1 MQVKEGRIYTYYI
14 FDLASEIQLEKL
26 EKVLGKKPLES
37 QISYTRLTPK
47 YVRYPQPP
55 YLINITEKA
64 IELEQN
70 IKPKF
75 KITAKI
81 YDFGVVSI
89 RFSLQF
95 SGTLE
100 EMNYYSD
107 LLVDNEIIE
116 KEAIKQL
123 EKIKKEI
130 SEALIKP
137 VEKITYEDY
146 IIFYVKEFDKKVKAN
161 ELIKQYERQ
170 IANII
175 RAEKEDLN
183 ENQIKDTLKSS
194 ISYFDDDIAFIDWNA
209 AFIYDPRDAV
219 DTLEVLE
226 YANIELLELRTYDE
240 MLDREID
247 SAYSR
252 IGPEKLSFLSV
263 ALDPFSKTLNRLEE
277 VKLDVTQVIEKVENA
292 LKLVGD
298 PYLAKV
304 YSAASESFRLKEWKN
319 SVEEKLDI
327 IEGFYETVVSRIQ
340 TTRSVILEMMIVL
353 LFIFEIIMALLFT
366 H

>member
-1 MQVKEGRIYTYYI
+1 MQIKEGKIYVYYI
-14 FDLASEIQLEKL
+14 FDIASEIHLEKL

-55 YLINITEKA
+55 YLINITEKT
-64 IELEQN
+64 IDLDQN
-70 IKPKF
+70 TKGKF

-81 YDFGVVSI
+81 YDFGVISI

-107 LLVDNEIIE
+107 LLVDNEAIE
-116 KEAIKQL
+116 NEAIKQV
-123 EKIKKEI
+123 ERIKREI
-130 SEALIKP
+130 SEALVKP
-137 VEKITYEDY
+137 IDKPTYEDY
-146 IIFYVKEFDKKVKAN
+146 IIFYVKEFDKKIKAN
-161 ELIKQYERQ
+161 ELTKQYERQ
-170 IANII
+170 IASII
-175 RAEKEDLN
+175 RAEKEELN
-183 ENQIKDTLKSS
+183 VNQIKDTLKNS
-194 ISYFDDDIAFIDWNA
+194 ISYFDDDIVFVDWTA

-240 MLDREID
+240 ILDKEID
-247 SAYSR
+247 SAYSK
-252 IGPEKLSFLSV
+252 IGPEKISILSI
-263 ALDPFSKTLNRLEE
+263 ALDPFSKTFNRLEE
-277 VKLDVTQVIEKVENA
+277 VKLDVIQIIEKVENA

-304 YSAASESFRLKEWKN
+304 YSVASDSFRLEKWKN
-319 SVEEKLDI
+319 SVSEKLDI
-327 IEGFYETVVSRIQ
+327 IETFYETTVNRIQ
-340 TTRSVILEMMIVL
+340 TGRMVILEAMIVL
-353 LFIFEIIMALLFT
+353 LIVFEIVMAFVFS